1 MVFLQ
6 KLDWLMERDGLN
18 KHTLAQQSGVPYTT
32 IVGLYE
38 RGAENARLSTLN
50 RLCAFF
56 KVSLDYLAID
66 DYERP
71 EDFVP
76 NGNTASV
83 VCETKDEAELISLYR
98 GLNDTARSAV
108 MVTVRGLAGNPDI
121 QKEGSSG
128 AAAI

>member
-1 MVFLQ
+1 MDFLH

-18 KHTLAQQSGVPYTT
+18 RHTLAQKSGVPYTT

-56 KVSLDYLAID
+56 KVPLDYLAMD
-66 DYERP
+66 EYEKP

-83 VCETKDEAELISLYR
+83 ICETREEAELISLYR
-98 GLNDTARSAV
+98 ELNETARSAV

-121 QKEGSSG
+121 QKEGSSS